1 MIVFAREPIF
11 NPKKSLFAYQLVF
24 RDGEEGALPEQLVST
39 DHLSGVGLNAL
50 LEGFVSIISI
60 SHDVIFKGIPD
71 DFFPQETI
79 IEVKS
84 IDPEH
89 FELMKAINTLRKQ
102 GYRIAVAAEF
112 PFNLDS
118 LGFADYIKININEVS
133 SSELQNLQIRTKSL
147 EVDIIATEI
156 ETHEE
161 FEKCVEAGFDYFQGY
176 FFLTRKYQPQDD
188 LPASKIALLDLL
200 TQTSNT
206 EIDMERIR
214 TTFEQDATLSYL
226 LLRFINNPLINKS
239 HRISSI
245 KHAITYL
252 GEVMLRKFVA
262 IISIAQLNQGNAQEL
277 LQVSLVRAK
286 YCELVDAQLTDT
298 QDAMSAFMV
307 GLFSLL
313 DVILDRDMATLLGQI
328 QLSDS
333 ISDALL
339 EHKGTYYPM
348 LSSVKSLEASNWLAF
363 KEMAKRLALEE
374 SILYEAYHQ
383 AVTWNNALHQQQT
396 EMFPRAKP

>member
-24 RDGEEGALPEQLVST
+24 RDGEEGALPEELIST
-39 DHLSGVGLNAL
+39 GHISGVGLNAL
-50 LEGFVSIISI
+50 LEGFISLISI
-60 SHDVIFKGIPD
+60 SNEAVFSGIPD

-79 IEVKS
+79 IEVKN
-84 IDPEH
+84 IDPNDT
-89 FELMKAINTLRKQ
+89 ELAKALNRLRKQ
-102 GYRIAVAAEF
+102 GYRIAMVAEPPYKRDA
-112 PFNLDS
+112 
-118 LGFADYIKININEVS
+118 LGFADYLKININEASVDQIE
-133 SSELQNLQIRTKSL
+133 ELQVFTKAMDVGL
-147 EVDIIATEI
+147 IATEI

-161 FEKCVEAGFDYFQGY
+161 FENYVEAGFDYFQGY

-200 TQTSNT
+200 TQTSNS
-206 EIDMERIR
+206 EINMERIR
-214 TTFEQDATLSYL
+214 NTFEQDATLSYL

-239 HRISSI
+239 HRIRSI
-245 KHAITYL
+245 KHAITYI
-252 GEVMLRKFVA
+252 GEVMLRKFIA

-286 YCELVDAQLTDT
+286 YCELIDAQLADE

-313 DVILDRDMATLLGQI
+313 DVILDRNMATLLGQI

-333 ISDALL
+333 ISEALL
-339 EHKGTYYPM
+339 EHTGQYHQV
-348 LSSVKSLEASNWLAF
+348 LSSVKSLESSNWLPF
-363 KEMAKRLALEE
+363 KQSAQQLELDE
-374 SILYEAYHQ
+374 SVLFAAYKEA
-383 AVTWNNALHQQQT
+383 VMWNNALHQQQT
-396 EMFPRAKP
+396 DMFPTTKA